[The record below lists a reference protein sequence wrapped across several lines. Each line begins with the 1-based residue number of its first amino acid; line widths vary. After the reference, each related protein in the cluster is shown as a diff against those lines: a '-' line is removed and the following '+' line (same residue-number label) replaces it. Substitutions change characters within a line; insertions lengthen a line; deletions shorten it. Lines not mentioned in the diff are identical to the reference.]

1 MAEALPPAYFDTSA
15 LVKRYVVEEGSLH
28 VRRLLRRYGVI
39 SSAVFHVEIGS
50 ALRRRKTEGRL
61 SAAAL
66 KRVLDRIRSDAAS
79 WSLVAVADEVLAL
92 ARDRVLQHPLRS
104 LDAIHLASAES
115 IRREGVVL
123 PFVTADAR
131 QAAAARAVGLD
142 VIDAVADRRRRA
154 HRLRHRDASPMRP

>member
-1 MAEALPPAYFDTSA
+1 VAEALPPAYFDTSA

-79 WSLVAVADEVLAL
+79 WVAVADEVLAL